1 MDKDDSDSRIED
13 EGIEAEHYFDET
25 TDAYLAEEV
34 SVGEE
39 VVGDSEPGPVAPPPP
54 KPQPALLGLLGL
66 VLLAGL
72 GLVIWGML
80 SSRSGPGSGPV
91 TVPSAQARLT
101 PIGPLDP
108 KLASLLTDLQAVYVR
123 DGAEA
128 ARKFAE
134 SRLLIE
140 PDGMIRLTIE
150 LDTEDKAA
158 HDEVAA
164 QLDAWGVKIDNRNR
178 MSMDVSF
185 TLQQVGDAL
194 AIPTVGVGTPIAIPT
209 ALMGGDLPPTILNGM
224 AHLKHVSRVLLATKP
239 DTDSLPLMP
248 PFAVRPEGI
257 DKSHANVWQQQGFTG
272 KGMKIAVLDPD
283 GFYGYK
289 EMLGEELPTDDKVH
303 VMAFNASRNVE
314 GNPEAQPKRR
324 WHGAA
329 CAEIVHAMAPDAEL
343 YLAAFDTFG
352 SEEKAVEWAISQ
364 GVNIISASYGSNYY
378 PTDGKTAATTLLVD
392 KTTRENGIFWA
403 ISSGNEADG
412 HYRGVFQAGPDGI
425 SNIFY
430 NGQARFKINVLA
442 AGAIKIL
449 LRWDDWQE
457 RTVDYTFLL
466 LDENGN
472 ELAASRDVQSGPPAN
487 PVEILQYNAP
497 STGDYYLAITAP
509 QGTRGVTFDIFIK
522 SGSMDFEKY
531 VAGNSVGSPG
541 DATTA
546 LTVGAINWQSEQ
558 VTGYSSQGPT
568 DDGRIKPDIAAHS
581 DMTSRTY
588 SRENRVF
595 SGTSASAPLVA
606 GAAALVWSAN
616 RNFTA
621 DQVKTFLMQRA
632 VDAGDAGPDPAY
644 GAGRL
649 EMGPSPN
656 GNPVPSPEVPSP
668 VPPVTPV
675 PPLQPGTQ
683 GGGSSDTTL
692 IVIIGGSMIAL
703 ALLAGT
709 GIWLLTRRNARL
721 QPAYAISGPGMQ
733 YRQHQ
738 QYPPQQP
745 PPGYYP
751 GPPPGPGQAPPPP
764 GGMRPPVPPQPAQYS
779 GQPGAVPPPRP
790 PMPGFGQPPAPGQAG
805 PMPPGP
811 RPPMPGVAP
820 GGPPQPQPQ
829 GGVQPPAPRPPMPQP
844 QAPGQAM
851 PPQPPTAPMQAGPV
865 PPQPPAV
872 GPGTGPGG
880 RPAPPPP
887 RQSSPCPSCG
897 RMLKPGAT
905 QCDHCGWQ
913 KS

>member
-1 MDKDDSDSRIED
+1 MDKDASESHVED
-13 EGIEAEHYFDET
+13 EGLDVEPPLDET
-25 TDAYLAEEV
+25 TDAELVEEAY
-34 SVGEE
+34 VGEE
-39 VVGDSEPGPVAPPPP
+39 AIGEGESPPVAPRPPA
-54 KPQPALLGLLGL
+54 PQPALLGLLGL
-66 VLLAGL
+66 LLLAGL
-72 GLVIWGML
+72 GLVIWGLL
-80 SSRSGPGSGPV
+80 SSRSGSGSPV
-91 TVPSAQARLT
+91 VAVPSAQALLT

-108 KLASLLTDLQAVYVR
+108 KLASILTDLQAIYVR
-123 DGAEA
+123 DGADA

-134 SRLLIE
+134 SRLLID
-140 PDGMIRLTIE
+140 PDGLIRLTIE

-194 AIPTVGVGTPIAIPT
+194 AIPTVGAGTPIAIPT
-209 ALMGGDLPPTILNGM
+209 SLIGGDLPPTILNGM
-224 AHLKHVSRVLLATKP
+224 AHLKHVSRVLQATKP
-239 DTDSLPLMP
+239 DTDGIPFMP
-248 PFAVRPEGI
+248 PLVVRPEGV
-257 DKSHANVWQQQGFTG
+257 DKAHANAWQQQGFTG

-289 EMLGEELPTDDKVH
+289 EMLGEELPAEDKVH
-303 VMAFNASRNVE
+303 VMAFNASHNIE
-314 GNPEAQPKRR
+314 GNPEALPKHR

-343 YLAAFDTFG
+343 YLASFDTFG
-352 SEEKAVEWAISQ
+352 SEEKAVEWAVSQ

-378 PTDGKTAATTLLVD
+378 PTDGKTAPTTLLVD

-412 HYRGVFQAGPDGI
+412 HYRGVFQAGQDGI

-430 NGQARFKINVLA
+430 NGEARFKVKVA
-442 AGAIKIL
+442 AGEMKIL
-449 LRWDDWQE
+449 LRWDDWQA

-466 LDENGN
+466 LDEEGK
-472 ELAASRDVQSGPPAN
+472 ELAASRDVQNGPPSV
-487 PVEILQYNAP
+487 PVELIRYNAP
-497 STGDYYLAITAP
+497 NAGTYYLAITAP
-509 QGTRGVTFDIFIK
+509 QGTKGATFDIFLK
-522 SGSMDFEKY
+522 SGAVDFEKY

-541 DATTA
+541 DSTAA

-558 VTGYSSQGPT
+558 VTTYSSQGPT

-581 DMTSRTY
+581 DMASRTY
-588 SRENRVF
+588 SRDNRVF

-621 DQVKTFLMQRA
+621 EQVKAFLMQRA
-632 VDAGDAGPDPAY
+632 VDLGDAGPDPAY
-644 GAGRL
+644 GSGRL

-656 GNPVPSPEVPSP
+656 DNPITPQTPGP
-668 VPPVTPV
+668 VTPITPV

-683 GGGSSDTTL
+683 GGSGSNDTTL
-692 IVIIGGSMIAL
+692 WVILGGGMMAL
-703 ALLAGT
+703 SLLAGT
-709 GIWLLTRRNARL
+709 GIWLLTRRQARL
-721 QPAYAISGPGMQ
+721 QPAYAMPGPGMQ
-733 YRQHQ
+733 YGQYQ

-751 GPPPGPGQAPPPP
+751 GQSPGPGQPPPLP
-764 GGMRPPVPPQPAQYS
+764 GGMRPPMPPQPPQYG
-779 GQPGAVPPPRP
+779 GQPGAPPPPRP
-790 PMPGFGQPPAPGQAG
+790 PMPGYGPPPTAGQAG

-811 RPPMPGVAP
+811 RPPMPGVVP
-820 GGPPQPQPQ
+820 GSPLPPQ
-829 GGVQPPAPRPPMPQP
+829 GGVQPPAHRPPMPPP
-844 QAPGQAM
+844 QAPGQATPPQPPPVAPMQGGAM
-851 PPQPPTAPMQAGPV
+851 PPQPP
-865 PPQPPAV
+865 V
-872 GPGTGPGG
+872 GGQGG

-897 RMLKPGAT
+897 RMLKPGAA
-905 QCDHCGWQ
+905 QCDNCGWQ